1 MNYGIFKSF
10 VGGEEEEDVIN
21 ILENLEKTQ
30 DVKEVKIKSANAKT
44 VTYIVTSDK
53 RFDTQTLLNQQ
64 LSNAGF
70 NVSKVFVGSISNSQ
84 ESTEFLLPSGARR
97 RIGFKPSK
105 SAMQDTTFMA
115 SITELFPA
123 IAFLNGIS
131 PTLSVKQFYN
141 AILAAN
147 PSSSGAPGPYVKGSA
162 ADVTKGKEIIDKSEP
177 GPDFKIKE
185 KITNAKNITRWLNT
199 HNQKHPIAEV
209 YWGYRTK
216 PQGVDAANPGDIFL
230 VYKNGGMLGVSLK
243 AGGAATK
250 EPILNTYVK
259 PLFDYYGKSG
269 DYQKLKVSLY
279 PQYLEAGV
287 SEQDMKTKWG
297 TAPLAQQL
305 GKFEKENPREYNRLY
320 DINLSLVKQAVIN
333 LFNSDIKKTRKFI
346 KSQILKTQLKTPFI
360 KVKATTSTAYV
371 DNTYDQLQAGL
382 EAATSIIASD
392 AGGSKQDFVITLTDG
407 ITLNMEFSARSNK
420 SGFLHKLGQFENLSV
435 KFNAI
440 SGFTRNS

>member
-1 MNYGIFKSF
+1 MNYGVFKSF
-10 VGGEEEEDVIN
+10 VGDDEEQDVIN

-44 VTYIVTSDK
+44 VIYIVTSDK
-53 RFDTQTLLNQQ
+53 RFETQTLLNQQ

-70 NVSKVFVGSISNSQ
+70 NVSKVFVSSISNSQ

-97 RIGFKPSK
+97 RIGFKPS
-105 SAMQDTTFMA
+105 SGAMQDTTFMA

-123 IAFLNGIS
+123 IAFLNNIN
-131 PTLSVKQFYN
+131 PTLSTEQFYN
-141 AILAAN
+141 AIL
-147 PSSSGAPGPYVKGSA
+147 SSNSPRVGAPGPYLTA
-162 ADVTKGKEIIDKSEP
+162 NDATKGKEIIDKSEP
-177 GPDFKIKE
+177 GPDFKVRE
-185 KITNAKNITRWLNT
+185 KITNGQNITKWLNN

-209 YWGYRTK
+209 YWGYRAK
-216 PQGVDAANPGDIFL
+216 PTGVDPSNPGDIFL
-230 VYKNGGMLGVSLK
+230 KYQNGGMLGVSLK
-243 AGGAATK
+243 AGTSASK

-259 PLFDYYGKSG
+259 PLFDYYGKPNE
-269 DYQKLKVSLY
+269 YQKLKISLY
-279 PQYLEAGV
+279 PQYREAGV
-287 SEQDMKTKWG
+287 SELDMKTKWG
-297 TAPLAQQL
+297 SSQLAQQL
-305 GKFEKENPREYNRLY
+305 GKFEKENPREYERLY
-320 DINLSLVKQAVIN
+320 DMNLSLVKRAVIN
-333 LFNSDIKKTRKFI
+333 LFNSDIRKTRKFI
-346 KSQILKTQLKTPFI
+346 KSEILKTQLKTPFI

-392 AGGSKQDFVITLTDG
+392 AGGSKQDFIITLSDG

-440 SGFTRNS
+440 SGFTRN

>member
-1 MNYGIFKSF
+1 MNYGVFKSF
-10 VGGEEEEDVIN
+10 VENDEEQDVIN

-44 VTYIVTSDK
+44 VIYIVTSDK

-105 SAMQDTTFMA
+105 GAMQDTTFMT

-131 PTLSVKQFYN
+131 PTLSTEQFYN
-141 AILAAN
+141 AILTSN
-147 PSSSGAPGPYVKGSA
+147 SPRVGPPGPYLSTNDA
-162 ADVTKGKEIIDKSEP
+162 AKGKEIIDKSEP
-177 GPDFKIKE
+177 GPDFKVRE
-185 KITNAKNITRWLNT
+185 KITNGQNITKWLNN

-209 YWGYRTK
+209 YWGYRAK
-216 PQGVDAANPGDIFL
+216 PTGVDPSNPGDIFL
-230 VYKNGGMLGVSLK
+230 RYQNGGMLGVSLK
-243 AGGAATK
+243 AGTSASK

-259 PLFDYYGKSG
+259 PLFDYYGKPN
-269 DYQKLKVSLY
+269 DYLKLKQSLY
-279 PQYLEAGV
+279 PQYRDAGV
-287 SEQDMKTKWG
+287 SELDIKTKWG
-297 TAPLAQQL
+297 SSQLAQQL
-305 GKFEKENPREYNRLY
+305 GKFEKENPREYERLY
-320 DINLSLVKQAVIN
+320 DMNLSLVKRAVIN
-333 LFNSDIKKTRKFI
+333 LFNSDIRKTRKFI
-346 KSQILKTQLKTPFI
+346 KSEILKTQLKTPFI

-392 AGGSKQDFVITLTDG
+392 AGGSKQDFVITLSDG

-440 SGFTRNS
+440 SGFTRN

>member
-1 MNYGIFKSF
+1 MNYGVFRSF
-10 VGGEEEEDVIN
+10 VENEEEEEVIN
-21 ILENLEKTQ
+21 ILENIESRAE
-30 DVKEVKIKSANAKT
+30 VKDVKIKSANAKT
-44 VTYIVTSDK
+44 VIYIVTSDR
-53 RFDTQTLLNQQ
+53 RFETQDLLNQQ

-97 RIGFKPSK
+97 RIGFKPTRG
-105 SAMQDTTFMA
+105 MQDTTFMA

-123 IAFLNGIS
+123 IAFLNNIS
-131 PTLSVKQFYN
+131 PTLPMEQFYN

-147 PSSSGAPGPYVKGSA
+147 PSKDGPPGPYLSTNDA
-162 ADVTKGKEIIDKSEP
+162 TKGKEIIDKSEP
-177 GPDFKIKE
+177 GPDFKIRE

-216 PQGVDAANPGDIFL
+216 PNGVDAANPGDIFL

-259 PLFDYYGKSG
+259 PLFDYFGKSA
-269 DYQKLKVSLY
+269 DYTRLKESLY
-279 PQYLEAGV
+279 PQYQEAGV
-287 SEQDMKTKWG
+287 SDNDIRTKWG
-297 TAPLAQQL
+297 TTQLAQQL
-305 GKFEKENPREYNRLY
+305 GRFERENSREYNRLY
-320 DINLSLVKQAVIN
+320 DINLGLVKQAVIN
-333 LFNSDIKKTRKFI
+333 LFNSDITKTRRFI
-346 KSQILKTQLKTPFI
+346 RSQILKTQLKTPFI
-360 KVKATTSTAYV
+360 KVKATMSTAYV

-382 EAATSIIASD
+382 EAATSIVASD
-392 AGGSKQDFVITLTDG
+392 PGGSKQDFVITLTDG

-440 SGFTRNS
+440 GGFTRNQ

>member
-1 MNYGIFKSF
+1 MNYGVFKSF
-10 VGGEEEEDVIN
+10 VENDEEQDVIN

-44 VTYIVTSDK
+44 VIYIVTSDK
-53 RFDTQTLLNQQ
+53 RFETQTLLNQQ

-70 NVSKVFVGSISNSQ
+70 NVSKVFVSSISNSQ

-105 SAMQDTTFMA
+105 NAMQDTTFMA

-131 PTLSVKQFYN
+131 PTLSTEKFYN
-141 AILAAN
+141 AILTSN
-147 PSSSGAPGPYVKGSA
+147 SPRVGAPGPYLTA
-162 ADVTKGKEIIDKSEP
+162 NDATKGKEIIDKSEP
-177 GPDFKIKE
+177 GPDFKVRE
-185 KITNAKNITRWLNT
+185 KITNGQNITKWLNN

-209 YWGYRTK
+209 YWGYRAK
-216 PQGVDAANPGDIFL
+216 PTGVDPSNPGDIFL
-230 VYKNGGMLGVSLK
+230 KYQNGGMLGVSLK
-243 AGGAATK
+243 AGTSASK

-259 PLFDYYGKSG
+259 PLFDYYGKPNE
-269 DYQKLKVSLY
+269 YQKLKISLY
-279 PQYLEAGV
+279 PQYREAGV
-287 SEQDMKTKWG
+287 SELDMKTKWG
-297 TAPLAQQL
+297 SSQLAQQL
-305 GKFEKENPREYNRLY
+305 GKFEKENPREYERLY
-320 DINLSLVKQAVIN
+320 DMNLSLVKRAVIN
-333 LFNSDIKKTRKFI
+333 LFNSDIRKTRKFI
-346 KSQILKTQLKTPFI
+346 KSEILKTQLKTPFI

-392 AGGSKQDFVITLTDG
+392 AGGSKQDFIITLSDG

-440 SGFTRNS
+440 SGFTRN

>member
-1 MNYGIFKSF
+1 MNLGVYKNFTAED
-10 VGGEEEEDVIN
+10 EEEGLIAV
-21 ILENLEKTQ
+21 LKNLESRS
-30 DVKEVKIKSANAKT
+30 DVKEVKIKSGNAKT
-44 VTYIVTSDK
+44 VIYLVTSDD
-53 RFDTQTLLNQQ
+53 RFNTQNILNEQ

-70 NVSKVFVGSISNSQ
+70 GVSKTFVKSISTSQ
-84 ESTEFLLPSGARR
+84 EATEFILPSGARR

-105 SAMQDTTFMA
+105 GFQQTTFMA

-123 IAFLNGIS
+123 IAFINRINPS
-131 PTLSVKQFYN
+131 LSVEDFYN
-141 AILAAN
+141 AILQAN
-147 PSSSGAPGPYVKGSA
+147 SSSAGAPGPYVPGSA
-162 ADVTKGKEIIDKSEP
+162 NDVAKGKEIIDKAEP
-177 GPDFKIKE
+177 GPDFKVRE
-185 KITNAKNITRWLNT
+185 KITNAQNITKWLNN

-209 YWGYRTK
+209 YWGYRAK
-216 PQGVDAANPGDIFL
+216 PTGVDPSNPGDIFL
-230 VYKNGGMLGVSLK
+230 KYQNGGMLGVSLK

-269 DYQKLKVSLY
+269 DYQKLKLSLY

-360 KVKATTSTAYV
+360 KVKATMSTAYV
-371 DNTYDQLQAGL
+371 DNSYDQLQAGL
-382 EAATSIIASD
+382 EAATSIVASD
-392 AGGSKQDFVITLTDG
+392 PGGSKQDFVITLTDG

-420 SGFLHKLGQFENLSV
+420 SGFLHKLGQFENLAV

-440 SGFTRNS
+440 SGFTRN

>member
-44 VTYIVTSDK
+44 VIYIVTSDK

-64 LSNAGF
+64 LSDAGF
-70 NVSKVFVGSISNSQ
+70 NVSKVFVGAISNSQ

-131 PTLSVKQFYN
+131 PTLSVEQFYN

>member
-1 MNYGIFKSF
+1 MKYGVFKSF
-10 VGGEEEEDVIN
+10 VEDDEEQDVIN

-44 VTYIVTSDK
+44 VIYIVTSDK

-97 RIGFKPSK
+97 RIGFKPTRG
-105 SAMQDTTFMA
+105 MQDTTFMA

-123 IAFLNGIS
+123 IAFLNNIS
-131 PTLSVKQFYN
+131 PTLPMEQFYN

-147 PSSSGAPGPYVKGSA
+147 PSKDGPPGPYLSTNDA
-162 ADVTKGKEIIDKSEP
+162 TKGKEIIDKSEP
-177 GPDFKIKE
+177 GPDFKIRE

-199 HNQKHPIAEV
+199 HNQKHPIAEC

-216 PQGVDAANPGDIFL
+216 PSEVDASNPGDIFL

-259 PLFDYYGKSG
+259 PLFDYYGKPN
-269 DYQKLKVSLY
+269 DYLKLKKSLY

-287 SEQDMKTKWG
+287 DEKDMKTKWG
-297 TAPLAQQL
+297 SSQLAQQL

-360 KVKATTSTAYV
+360 KVKATMSTAYV

-392 AGGSKQDFVITLTDG
+392 AGGSKQDFVITLSDG

-440 SGFTRNS
+440 SGFTRN

>member
-1 MNYGIFKSF
+1 MNYGVFKSF
-10 VGGEEEEDVIN
+10 VGDDEEQDVIN

-44 VTYIVTSDK
+44 VIYIVTSDK
-53 RFDTQTLLNQQ
+53 RFETQTLLNQQ

-97 RIGFKPSK
+97 RIGFKPS
-105 SAMQDTTFMA
+105 SGAMQDTTFMA

-131 PTLSVKQFYN
+131 PTLSTEKFYN
-141 AILAAN
+141 AILTSN
-147 PSSSGAPGPYVKGSA
+147 SSSVGAPGPYLTTND
-162 ADVTKGKEIIDKSEP
+162 ADKGKEIIDKSEP
-177 GPDFKIKE
+177 GPDFKVKE
-185 KITNAKNITRWLNT
+185 KITNAQNITKWLNN

-209 YWGYRTK
+209 YWGYRAK
-216 PQGVDAANPGDIFL
+216 PQGVDPSNPGDIFL
-230 VYKNGGMLGVSLK
+230 AYKNGGMLGVSLK

-259 PLFDYYGKSG
+259 PLFDYYGKPN
-269 DYQKLKVSLY
+269 DYLKLKKSLY

-287 SEQDMKTKWG
+287 DEKDMKTKWG
-297 TAPLAQQL
+297 SSQLAQQL

-360 KVKATTSTAYV
+360 KVKATMSTAYV

-440 SGFTRNS
+440 SGFTRN